1 MTAKI
6 IQFPHVLEMHQR
18 TELQEFINGEMTK
31 LVKKSFKQDDKLEE
45 SMRRMKAEI
54 DSMVDNH
61 DGYMVDLALKLIDQ
75 IIEDGRPFEH
85 NVSVQLLKLRYVIS
99 QYCIM

>member
-1 MTAKI
+1 MSAQI
-6 IQFPHVLEMHQR
+6 IQFPHVLEAEHRIQ
-18 TELQEFINGEMTK
+18 TLEKE
-31 LVKKSFKQDDKLEE
+31 LEE

-61 DGYMVDLALKLIDQ
+61 DGYKVDLFLKLIDQ
-75 IIEDGRPFEH
+75 IIEDNHEH
-85 NVSVQLLKLRYVIS
+85 SISVQLLKLRYVIS

>member
-1 MTAKI
+1 MSAQI

-18 TELQEFINGEMTK
+18 TQLQEFINGETTK
-31 LVKKSFKQDDKLEE
+31 LIKKSFKQDDKLKE
-45 SMRRMKAEI
+45 SLRRMKAEI

-61 DGYMVDLALKLIDQ
+61 DGYMVDLFLKLIDQ
-75 IIEDGRPFEH
+75 IVEDNHEH
-85 NVSVQLLKLRYVIS
+85 SISVQLLKLRYVIS

>member
-6 IQFPHVLEMHQR
+6 IQFPHVLEAEHRIQ
-18 TELQEFINGEMTK
+18 TLEKE
-31 LVKKSFKQDDKLEE
+31 LEE

-61 DGYMVDLALKLIDQ
+61 DGYKVDLFLKLIDQ
-75 IIEDGRPFEH
+75 IIENNHEH
-85 NVSVQLLKLRYVIS
+85 IISVQLLKLRYVIS

>member
-18 TELQEFINGEMTK
+18 TELQEFINGETTK
-31 LVKKSFKQDDKLEE
+31 RVKKSFKRDDKLEE
-45 SMRRMKAEI
+45 SLRRMKAEI

-61 DGYMVDLALKLIDQ
+61 DGYKVDLFLKLIDQ
-75 IIEDGRPFEH
+75 IIENNHEH
-85 NVSVQLLKLRYVIS
+85 IISVQLLKLRYVIS